1 VRGIRIGTLSKLAI
15 GLASLIAAAPAHGAL
30 PRTFVGATAFEDPSS
45 EEFELM
51 SEAVGTY
58 RTNLYW
64 PPVEPVGPGERD
76 WSRYDAL
83 IGGAAEHRIQVLA
96 TVYGSP
102 GWAAAASHHPPD
114 AAHRDDFEAF
124 LRAAVGRYGPGGE
137 FWKAHPELPE
147 VPIRTWQL
155 WNEPNVPIFWLPN
168 PRAAQYQSLLV
179 AAERAIHAVDSGAQV
194 LLGGLFP
201 SSYGRTGIPGPRYL
215 TDLYDGGAAP
225 HFDAVAVHP
234 YAKDP
239 ATALRIVEEM
249 REIMDS
255 HGDADKPIWVTEV
268 GWATSGRKSGLTVS
282 EEVQAEYLREVFA
295 LAEANRERLRLEG
308 MIWFSFRD
316 QEPAA
321 LWPYRTGLFD
331 ASGEPKPAWDALK
344 LVAADGTGLSFT
356 SLLAAIEELTA
367 RIVERSRRLQG
378 AGAGS

>member
-1 VRGIRIGTLSKLAI
+1 
-15 GLASLIAAAPAHGAL
+15 
-30 PRTFVGATAFEDPSS
+30 
-45 EEFELM
+45 M

-114 AAHRDDFEAF
+114 PAHRDDFEAF

-137 FWKAHPELPE
+137 FWKAHPGLPE
-147 VPIRTWQL
+147 LPIRTWQL

-179 AAERAIHAVDSGAQV
+179 AAERAIHAVDPGAQV

-201 SSYGRTGIPGPRYL
+201 ASYGRTGIPGPRYL
-215 TDLYDGGAAP
+215 TDLYDGGAAA
-225 HFDAVAVHP
+225 HFD
-234 YAKDP
+234 
-239 ATALRIVEEM
+239 
-249 REIMDS
+249 
-255 HGDADKPIWVTEV
+255 
-268 GWATSGRKSGLTVS
+268 
-282 EEVQAEYLREVFA
+282 A

-344 LVAADGTGLSFT
+344 LVAAEGTGLSFT

>member
-1 VRGIRIGTLSKLAI
+1 VRGTRIRVLSALAI
-15 GLASLIAAAPAHGAL
+15 VLAWLVAAAAAHGAL
-30 PRTFVGATAFEDPSS
+30 PRPFVGATAFEDPSS

-64 PPVEPVGPGERD
+64 PPVEPVVPGERD

-83 IGGAAEHRIQVLA
+83 VGAAAEHRIQVLA
-96 TVYGSP
+96 TIYGSP
-102 GWAAAASHHPPD
+102 GWAAAKSHHPPD
-114 AAHRDDFEAF
+114 AAHRDDFQEF
-124 LRAAVGRYGPGGE
+124 LRAAVGRYGPGGK
-137 FWKAHPELPE
+137 FWEGHPELPE
-147 VPIRTWQL
+147 LPIRTWQL

-168 PRAAQYQSLLV
+168 PRAGQYRPLLV
-179 AAERAIHAVDSGAQV
+179 AAERAIHGVDSGAQV

-201 SSYGRTGIPGPRYL
+201 TSYGRTGVPGPTFL
-215 TDLYDGGAAP
+215 TDLYEGGAAP

-249 REIMDS
+249 REIMDR

-268 GWATSGRKSGLTVS
+268 GWATSGRESGLTVS
-282 EEVQAEYLREVFA
+282 EEVQAEYLREVFE
-295 LAEANRERLRLEG
+295 LAEANRERLRLAG

-331 ASGEPKPAWDALK
+331 ASGEPKLSWDALK
-344 LVAADGTGLSFT
+344 EVAPEGAGLSFP
-356 SLLAAIEELTA
+356 SLLRAVGDLAA
-367 RIVERSRRLQG
+367 RIVERSRRLRG
-378 AGAGS
+378 AGGGA